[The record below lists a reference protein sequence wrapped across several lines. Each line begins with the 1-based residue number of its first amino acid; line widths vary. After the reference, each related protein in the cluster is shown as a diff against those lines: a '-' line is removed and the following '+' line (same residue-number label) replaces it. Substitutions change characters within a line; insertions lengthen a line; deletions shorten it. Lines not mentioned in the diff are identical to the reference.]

1 MKNLN
6 PAVVIKAEDTYYLY
20 PKNKRNNA
28 KLVKLDNVG
37 YLFYKKMVECSTK
50 EEVIAEI
57 CKKFN
62 VVTKNE
68 KEIIEEDFQV
78 FEKKLADV
86 DIVID
91 ERFKQTN
98 NKKEKGD
105 ISEKKYIDELVKV
118 HRIYF
123 KKKIPFKYF
132 VELTYNCNLRC
143 EHCYRGEDINSDR
156 KFMKKEVVFLLLDEM
171 EQMGAVEVTFTGGE
185 CFTHPDILAILEYA
199 ARKNLIITVL
209 TNGNFIREEILEH
222 LKKIS
227 IFEIRISIYGMQE
240 KHDSMTGVQGSWQK
254 SVNALIRL
262 QQEMQNATAVFV
274 VTQDNIEESDKVLSF
289 FKERGINVSL
299 NTMIT
304 PTARGNLKPTQM
316 RISISQYEE
325 LMRKN
330 KLPIT
335 GSRCT
340 AGISRIR
347 ISPNGDV
354 IPCELISN
362 HIFGNV
368 NKQSLQEIIAGKE
381 RIKFNQEYEN
391 MLSKHVC
398 TTKCPNRELCNF
410 CPALSLIENNSFM
423 KPVNYVCEMTRV
435 KTRLLNEREREA

>member
-1 MKNLN
+1 
-6 PAVVIKAEDTYYLY
+6 
-20 PKNKRNNA
+20 
-28 KLVKLDNVG
+28 
-37 YLFYKKMVECSTK
+37 
-50 EEVIAEI
+50 
-57 CKKFN
+57 
-62 VVTKNE
+62 
-68 KEIIEEDFQV
+68 
-78 FEKKLADV
+78 
-86 DIVID
+86 
-91 ERFKQTN
+91 
-98 NKKEKGD
+98 
-105 ISEKKYIDELVKV
+105 
-118 HRIYF
+118 
-123 KKKIPFKYF
+123 
-132 VELTYNCNLRC
+132 
-143 EHCYRGEDINSDR
+143 
-156 KFMKKEVVFLLLDEM
+156 
-171 EQMGAVEVTFTGGE
+171 
-185 CFTHPDILAILEYA
+185 
-199 ARKNLIITVL
+199 
-209 TNGNFIREEILEH
+209 
-222 LKKIS
+222 
-227 IFEIRISIYGMQE
+227 
-240 KHDSMTGVQGSWQK
+240 MTGVQGSWQK

-435 KTRLLNEREREA
+435 ITRLLNEREREA